1 MLGLRSPWVIF
12 YTVLASTGVV
22 GIWVFQLLNVG
33 DGGESVM
40 QDAMRPVLVLRVMW
54 LLRVVCALRLLRRF
68 KTLYTLAGALWM
80 SRDAVGAT
88 FVLVALAQKVA
99 ACLALE
105 VITNN
110 PRLQTAE
117 EVISVNHEYLPSLGM
132 TMLTLTQSASGGLD
146 SNTNPHMEPHRGC
159 DGQTQP
165 ATFGGSRKPCPL
177 LAE

>member
-1 MLGLRSPWVIF
+1 MRGLRSPWVIF
-12 YTVLASTGVV
+12 DTVLASTGVV
-22 GIWVFQLLNVG
+22 GNWVFLLPNVG

-88 FVLVALAQKVA
+88 LVLVALTQNVA

-110 PRLQTAE
+110 PSLQTTE
-117 EVISVNHEYLPSLGM
+117 EVISVIYEYFPSLGM
-132 TMLTLTQSASGGLD
+132 VMLTLTQFASGGLD
-146 SNTNPHMEPHRGC
+146 FNTNPHMEPYRGC
-159 DGQTQP
+159 DGD
-165 ATFGGSRKPCPL
+165 S
-177 LAE
+177 